1 MKQVELNKKMII
13 EMKNKF
19 LKIFNDKNIINKKG
33 INFTMND
40 YKKRIKYKNAS
51 VDKLRNTS
59 Y

>member
-1 MKQVELNKKMII
+1 MII

-19 LKIFNDKNIINKKG
+19 FKIFNDKNIINKKV